1 MASVRANLSN
11 LLEVLNDSG
20 KKNGAP
26 LLTRLIMFY
35 RFSTLPNTWGSQ
47 YTI

>member
-20 KKNGAP
+20 KKDFYF
-26 LLTRLIMFY
+26 LTDQSNNVY
-35 RFSTLPNTWGSQ
+35 RFSILPNTWGSQ